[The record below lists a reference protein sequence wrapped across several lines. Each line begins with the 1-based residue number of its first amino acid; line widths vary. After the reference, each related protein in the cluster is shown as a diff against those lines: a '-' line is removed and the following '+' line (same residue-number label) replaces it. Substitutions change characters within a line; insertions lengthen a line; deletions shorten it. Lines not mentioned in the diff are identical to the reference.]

1 MDNKEIVFEVWKKS
15 IEVQQHFNDIE
26 MKIRNYALSTF
37 TFIVTALGY
46 LIKEKSIIEL
56 ENFVIFLPSVVG
68 YVGSII
74 ILAFFFMDKYWYHK
88 LLVGAVKQASE
99 IESKYERLFEEMK
112 LTTKIGEENPIVLP
126 NDKEIHSSKKITI
139 FYSIIIHVLIFLA
152 SSYWFISCCNH
163 CIPIIF
169 ILLQIIYL
177 IYQLYNIFAVKTNKG
192 V

>member
-99 IESKYERLFEEMK
+99 IESKYERLFE
-112 LTTKIGEENPIVLP
+112 
-126 NDKEIHSSKKITI
+126 
-139 FYSIIIHVLIFLA
+139 
-152 SSYWFISCCNH
+152 
-163 CIPIIF
+163 
-169 ILLQIIYL
+169 
-177 IYQLYNIFAVKTNKG
+177 
-192 V
+192 